1 MTKIFNR
8 YNRRSIRKNLRN
20 KLTFYEIILWSKLK
34 NRQINNRKFRR
45 QHGIGNYIVDFFCP
59 ELKLVIEV
67 DGANHSFDEKSEQYD
82 TERKKYIESQG
93 IKVIRFGNNEIKDNL
108 IGVLEVVYKETSA
121 NHPKPLLGK
130 EGSNYQIHN

>member
-8 YNRRSIRKNLRN
+8 YNQKQTRRDLRN

-67 DGANHSFDEKSEQYD
+67 DGADHFFDEKSEQYD
-82 TERKKYIESQG
+82 SARQKYIENKG
-93 IKVIRFGNNEIKDNL
+93 IKVIRFTNNEIRDNL
-108 IGVLEVVYKETSA
+108 DGVLEVIYRETSV
-121 NHPKPLLGK
+121 NHPNPSLKRRGK
-130 EGSNYQIHN
+130 